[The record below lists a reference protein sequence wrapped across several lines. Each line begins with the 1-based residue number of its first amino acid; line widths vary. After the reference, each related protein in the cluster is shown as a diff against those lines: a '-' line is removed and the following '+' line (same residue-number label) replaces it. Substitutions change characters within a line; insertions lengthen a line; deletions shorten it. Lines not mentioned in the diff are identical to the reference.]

1 MTDIQKDKD
10 CGCPRPVAA
19 GSHCDLRK
27 VTSVVKSGENIII
40 AFDDCTF
47 AKANFKVV
55 DDSFGAKP
63 VPKLPEVEAIDAS
76 LTEALNKLKTS
87 VGKLVKREVPEDKV
101 TDILNRIATLE
112 EKEDKDTVYDD
123 SKLLKRIEELEAKE
137 DKDTIFDPT
146 ELVERTSKVEAR
158 VQALEDTPAGD
169 KVDVT
174 AFVRKDEL
182 VDVQDFEGNTS
193 FRAIPPTPRRPEAA

>member
-10 CGCPRPVAA
+10 CGCPRPVVA
-19 GSHCDLRK
+19 GSHCDSRK
-27 VTSVVKSGENIII
+27 ITSVVKSGENIII

-63 VPKLPEVEAIDAS
+63 VSKLPEVEAIDAS

-87 VGKLVKREVPEDKV
+87 VGKLVKRVPEDKV

-112 EKEDKDTVYDD
+112 E
-123 SKLLKRIEELEAKE
+123 KE

-193 FRAIPPTPRRPEAA
+193 FRAIPPTLRRPEAA

>member
-1 MTDIQKDKD
+1 MADTQKD

-27 VTSVVKSGENIII
+27 VTSVVKSGDNVII

-55 DDSFGAKP
+55 DESFGAKP
-63 VPKLPEVEAIDAS
+63 VPELPEVEKVDAS
-76 LTEALNKLKTS
+76 LTEALDKLKAS
-87 VGKLVKREVPEDKV
+87 VGNLVKREVPEDKV
-101 TDILNRIATLE
+101 ADILNRIATLE
-112 EKEDKDTVYDD
+112 EKEDKDT
-123 SKLLKRIEELEAKE
+123 
-137 DKDTIFDPT
+137 IFDPS
-146 ELVERTSKVEAR
+146 ELVERTAKVEAR
-158 VQALEDTPAGD
+158 VKALEDTPAGD
-169 KVDVT
+169 KVDTT

-193 FRAIPPTPRRPEAA
+193 FRAFPPTTRRPEAA

>member
-1 MTDIQKDKD
+1 MAEKDKD

-27 VTSVVKSGENIII
+27 VTSVVKSGDNVII

-55 DDSFGAKP
+55 DNSFGAKP
-63 VPKLPEVEAIDAS
+63 VPELPEVEKIDAS
-76 LTEALNKLKTS
+76 LTEALNKLKAS
-87 VGKLVKREVPEDKV
+87 VGSLVKREVPEDKV
-101 TDILNRIATLE
+101 TDILNRITTLE
-112 EKEDKDTVYDD
+112 EKEDKNTVYDD
-123 SKLLKRIEELEAKE
+123 SA
-137 DKDTIFDPT
+137 
-146 ELVERTSKVEAR
+146 LVAR
-158 VQALEDTPAGD
+158 VKALEDTPAGD
-169 KVDVT
+169 KVDTT

-193 FRAIPPTPRRPEAA
+193 FRAIPPIPRRPEAA

>member
-1 MTDIQKDKD
+1 MQKDKD
-10 CGCPRPVAA
+10 CGCSRPVVA
-19 GSHCDLRK
+19 GSHCDSRK
-27 VTSVVKSGENIII
+27 ITSVVKSGENIII

-87 VGKLVKREVPEDKV
+87 VGKLVKRVPEDKV
-101 TDILNRIATLE
+101 TEILNRISTLE

>member
-1 MTDIQKDKD
+1 MADTQKDKD

-27 VTSVVKSGENIII
+27 VTGVVKSGDNVII

-63 VPKLPEVEAIDAS
+63 VPELPEVEKIDAS

-87 VGKLVKREVPEDKV
+87 VGKLVKRLPEDKV
-101 TDILNRIATLE
+101 TEILDRISTLE
-112 EKEDKDTVYDD
+112 EKK
-123 SKLLKRIEELEAKE
+123 

-146 ELVERTSKVEAR
+146 ELVERTNKVEAR
-158 VQALEDTPAGD
+158 VKALEDTPAGD
-169 KVDVT
+169 KVDT
-174 AFVRKDEL
+174 TQFVRKDEL

-193 FRAIPPTPRRPEAA
+193 FRAVPPTSRRPEAA

>member
-1 MTDIQKDKD
+1 MTDTQKDKD

-27 VTSVVKSGENIII
+27 VTSVVKSGDTVII

-63 VPKLPEVEAIDAS
+63 VPELPEVEKIDAS

-87 VGKLVKREVPEDKV
+87 VGKLVKRDVPKDKV
-101 TDILNRIATLE
+101 TEILDRISTLE
-112 EKEDKDTVYDD
+112 E
-123 SKLLKRIEELEAKE
+123 KE

-146 ELVERTSKVEAR
+146 ELVERATKVEAR
-158 VQALEDTPAGD
+158 VKALEDASANE
-169 KVDVT
+169 KVDT
-174 AFVRKDEL
+174 TKFVHKDEL
-182 VDVQDFEGNTS
+182 VDVANFAGTVRFKAYPVDVQPHGGALADV
-193 FRAIPPTPRRPEAA
+193 